1 MFSAVEEHVGKLEE
15 SIEDA
20 KEDSVQELLKS
31 QRKKLTERN
40 DALEA
45 IVRALKEET
54 LTTTIALST
63 RIEELEKK
71 LALCRVAIGKGVSSA
86 VFSNEDVLKLKEFMG
101 TRSACD
107 MDNFLWRMKN

>member
-1 MFSAVEEHVGKLEE
+1 
-15 SIEDA
+15 
-20 KEDSVQELLKS
+20 
-31 QRKKLTERN
+31 KKLTERN

-101 TRSACD
+101 TRSADKRQGEIETWQEFQCELKGQ
-107 MDNFLWRMKN
+107 FYP